1 MKKLNLFLL
10 SLLLILVLSSC
21 SEEQVPD
28 PSGTITATVNFT
40 KDGNPINLYRGKAED
55 AQPNQY
61 QYVAINF
68 GMNSSLNTSSVA
80 VVLKD
85 ASFTDYSVIFN
96 LGCEFSDI
104 GEANGLGAVTTIPND
119 GWAESLAIQVG
130 HGYVIRYRHSFSY
143 TTSTLPYF
151 YYRFYVVK
159 WLESTSGGIIGA
171 TLKYATLK

>member
-68 GMNSSLNTSSVA
+68 GMKSSLNTSSVA

-85 ASFTDYSVIFN
+85 A
-96 LGCEFSDI
+96 
-104 GEANGLGAVTTIPND
+104 
-119 GWAESLAIQVG
+119 
-130 HGYVIRYRHSFSY
+130 
-143 TTSTLPYF
+143 
-151 YYRFYVVK
+151 
-159 WLESTSGGIIGA
+159 
-171 TLKYATLK
+171 